1 MGAFYNTHCQAYDQA
16 LVACRETRDWA
27 PVTVK
32 LDRLD
37 LRLKALGMTRRRASV
52 AAGLSPGYVQN
63 IVNNP
68 EQQRMPREIAKLA
81 RALECSVAYLEG
93 RSDDPG
99 LEDFGTPLA
108 ITLPIRAKIGAGF
121 WVEVEH
127 APAALGEFVVEPL
140 PAYRH
145 ARQWLDVVE
154 GDSMD
159 RRYPAGSLVRVAS
172 AEDIGY
178 SPRAGDNVLL
188 QRQRGDLI
196 EWSVKEL
203 AIDARGRLQAWPRSH
218 NPRWSEPIEF
228 GDPEHNHVSI
238 LGVVVRGYILP

>member
-1 MGAFYNTHCQAYDQA
+1 MS
-16 LVACRETRDWA
+16 VR
-27 PVTVK
+27 

-37 LRLKALGMTRRRASV
+37 QRLKAIGMTRRGASL
-52 AAGLSPGYVQN
+52 AARLSPSYVQN

-68 EQQRMPREIAKLA
+68 EQQRKSRELA
-81 RALECSVAYLEG
+81 RLAEVLKCSVAYLEG
-93 RSDDPG
+93 RSDDPSI
-99 LEDFGTPLA
+99 EDFGVPLA
-108 ITLPIRAKIGAGF
+108 ISLPIRAKVGAGF
-121 WVEVEH
+121 WVEIEH
-127 APAALGEFVVEPL
+127 TPTSLGEFIVEPL

-159 RRYPAGSLVRVAS
+159 RRYPPGSLVRIA
-172 AEDIGY
+172 AADDIGY
-178 SPRAGDNVLL
+178 SPRSGDNVLL

-203 AIDARGRLQAWPRSH
+203 AFDARGHLQAWPRSH

-228 GDPEHNHVSI
+228 GDPEQNHVSI
-238 LGVVVRGYILP
+238 LGLVLRGYMP